1 MVLDPILERFVQA
14 CPATVMAR
22 ATLERALEAGWVDRL
37 FEEYRERQYTRE
49 LLFSTTVELMTV
61 VALGLQPSIHAA
73 ARTRQDIGVSLA
85 ALYDKINGTEVGLS
99 RALVVGSAARL
110 REVARE
116 LRGDQAPILSGY
128 QVRVIDGNHLPASEK
143 RLAALRGLRGAAL
156 PGHSLVVRSEEHTSE

>member
-73 ARTRQDIGVSLA
+73 ARTRQDIGV
-85 ALYDKINGTEVGLS
+85 
-99 RALVVGSAARL
+99 
-110 REVARE
+110 
-116 LRGDQAPILSGY
+116 
-128 QVRVIDGNHLPASEK
+128 
-143 RLAALRGLRGAAL
+143 
-156 PGHSLVVRSEEHTSE
+156 